1 MLEINATN
9 LKTKEINNLISSN
22 TGDILIKNC
31 LGQRFIA
38 AGDMDKN
45 IILEGIPGNAL
56 GAYLNGSKIVVYGN
70 VEDQVA
76 DTMNDGTII
85 VNGNAG
91 DALGYSMRG
100 GNIFIKGNVGYR
112 CGIHM
117 KEYSNKIPCIV
128 VGGVCGSFLGVY
140 LAGGKIIVL
149 GLGEENKG
157 KNLVHNFACYG
168 MHGGKVFFRCKENKL
183 TFPEQVIKKVATKDD
198 LDEISEKI
206 KVFSKLFNYD
216 YNEIMNSDFT
226 VALPNNSNPYK
237 QMYVIN

>member
-1 MLEINATN
+1 MLEINAIN
-9 LKTKEINNLISSN
+9 LKTTEINNLISSN
-22 TGDILIKNC
+22 KGDILIKNC

-38 AGDMDKN
+38 SGDSGKN
-45 IILEGIPGNAL
+45 ICIEGTPGNAL

-100 GNIFIKGNVGYR
+100 GKIYIKGNVGYR

-128 VGGVCGSFLGVY
+128 VGGVCGSFLGEY

-183 TFPEQVIKKVATKDD
+183 SFPDQVVKKVATEED
-198 LDEISEKI
+198 LDEISEEI
-206 KVFSKLFNYD
+206 KNFANIFNCD
-216 YNEIMNSDFT
+216 YNEIMNSHFT
-226 VALPNNSNPYK
+226 IAIPDSNNPYK
-237 QMYVIN
+237 QMYVSN